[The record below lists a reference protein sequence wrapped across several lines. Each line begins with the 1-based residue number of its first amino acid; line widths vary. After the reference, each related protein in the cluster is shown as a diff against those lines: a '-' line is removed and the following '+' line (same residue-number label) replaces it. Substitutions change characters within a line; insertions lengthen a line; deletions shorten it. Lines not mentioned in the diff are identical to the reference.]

1 MIILTL
7 NCGSSSAKYQVYDW
21 KNKAVL
27 AVGVVERIGLEY
39 SVIEHKKT
47 GNGEFT
53 NKVHCPTHKEAIE
66 LIIEMLLDK
75 EHGVISDMS
84 DIGAVG
90 HRVLH
95 GGEQFTKSAL
105 INDDVLAAL
114 KKLIPLG
121 PLHMPANI
129 MGIEAARDVMPNI
142 PHAIVMDTAWHQT
155 MPAKSYMYAVPYSW
169 YSQYNVRRYGFHG
182 TSFIYTAKRAAVL
195 LGKDP
200 KDTNLI
206 ICHIGNGASICAV
219 KNGVCVDTSMGLT
232 PLEGLVMGTRSGDLD
247 PAILPF
253 IMNRTGMSYKEMDST
268 LNKKSGLVGL
278 CGISDR
284 RDVRDAAANGNEKA
298 QLAIDMETQ
307 RLKKYIGAY
316 AAELGRIDAIVYTA
330 GVGEMA
336 PHIRLGATK
345 DLEILGIH
353 LDEEKNRIGQC
364 RNGELDISKDG
375 SPVRIFVIPTD
386 EELVMTE
393 DAYALMEGNYDV
405 HMNFTYSFQHKE
417 YVNKER
423 AAGLV
428 EDLKKKPELEKVLV
442 YPK

>member
-155 MPAKSYMYAVPYSW
+155 MPAKS
-169 YSQYNVRRYGFHG
+169 
-182 TSFIYTAKRAAVL
+182 
-195 LGKDP
+195 
-200 KDTNLI
+200 
-206 ICHIGNGASICAV
+206 
-219 KNGVCVDTSMGLT
+219 
-232 PLEGLVMGTRSGDLD
+232 
-247 PAILPF
+247 
-253 IMNRTGMSYKEMDST
+253 
-268 LNKKSGLVGL
+268 
-278 CGISDR
+278 
-284 RDVRDAAANGNEKA
+284 
-298 QLAIDMETQ
+298 
-307 RLKKYIGAY
+307 
-316 AAELGRIDAIVYTA
+316 
-330 GVGEMA
+330 
-336 PHIRLGATK
+336 
-345 DLEILGIH
+345 
-353 LDEEKNRIGQC
+353 
-364 RNGELDISKDG
+364 
-375 SPVRIFVIPTD
+375 
-386 EELVMTE
+386 
-393 DAYALMEGNYDV
+393 
-405 HMNFTYSFQHKE
+405 
-417 YVNKER
+417 
-423 AAGLV
+423 
-428 EDLKKKPELEKVLV
+428 
-442 YPK
+442 